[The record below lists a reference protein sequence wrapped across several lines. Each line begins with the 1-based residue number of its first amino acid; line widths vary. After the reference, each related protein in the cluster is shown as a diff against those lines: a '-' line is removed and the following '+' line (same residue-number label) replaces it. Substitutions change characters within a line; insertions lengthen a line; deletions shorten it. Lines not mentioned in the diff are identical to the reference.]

1 MGDFTQKM
9 RIPGWVKGRPVLS
22 DQYEYSDGKRTGYP
36 ITVTVNA
43 VRLHVKQPEKFS
55 CGLFEWTVK

>member
-1 MGDFTQKM
+1 M

-36 ITVTVNA
+36 ITVTANA